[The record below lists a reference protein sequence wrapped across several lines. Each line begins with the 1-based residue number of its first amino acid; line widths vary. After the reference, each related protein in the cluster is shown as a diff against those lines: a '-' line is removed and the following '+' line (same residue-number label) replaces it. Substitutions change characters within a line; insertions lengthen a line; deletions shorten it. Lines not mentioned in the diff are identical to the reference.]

1 MLPKDSALRSL
12 QNVGCVFSL
21 FTIPPFLSSQ
31 SRVIPSSWT
40 LVDSVIP
47 DPR

>member
-12 QNVGCVFSL
+12 QNLGCICHFS
-21 FTIPPFLSSQ
+21 FHNSAFFIIPV
-31 SRVIPSSWT
+31 SR
-40 LVDSVIP
+40 DSVVL